1 MGPLTGVR
9 AREALE
15 KRAASVTVRGYISVR
30 EARGVRRSVGA
41 RRWLRGRTE
50 IWAPTAATIFCASR

>member
-1 MGPLTGVR
+1 MR

-15 KRAASVTVRGYISVR
+15 KRAARVTVRGYMSAR
-30 EARGVRRSVGA
+30 GARGVRRSVGA

-50 IWAPTAATIFCASR
+50 IWAAIAATIFCSRY